1 MMKIFGGLE
10 MSKFQE
16 TKTYQN
22 LINAYAGE
30 SQARNRYTFF
40 ASVAKKAGYEQI
52 AAIFE
57 ETAYNEKEH
66 AKLYYKHIQD
76 NLDEVP
82 NMITVTGTYPIELS
96 DTAANL
102 LSAAQGEED
111 EVVDYTEWSKVAKE
125 EGYDE
130 YTSRIAQLKAE
141 AIRTKTWFE
150 YMAFKKKFASIN
162 YGYAI
167 SLYKIQG
174 TTIRGV
180 YVDINDIFGVKP
192 LTNKRKLQ
200 SVYVGASRPTH
211 FLAIF

>member
-125 EGYDE
+125 EGYDDVAR
-130 YTSRIAQLKAE
+130 TFRNIASVEEHHGKRYRALRDNVLNDKV
-141 AIRTKTWFE
+141 FE
-150 YMAFKKKFASIN
+150 KEESTEWICRVC
-162 YGYAI
+162 GYI
-167 SLYKIQG
+167 H
-174 TTIRGV
+174 T
-180 YVDINDIFGVKP
+180 GVKAP
-192 LTNKRKLQ
+192 EMC
-200 SVYVGASRPTH
+200 PTCKH
-211 FLAIF
+211 PKAYFEVFCANY